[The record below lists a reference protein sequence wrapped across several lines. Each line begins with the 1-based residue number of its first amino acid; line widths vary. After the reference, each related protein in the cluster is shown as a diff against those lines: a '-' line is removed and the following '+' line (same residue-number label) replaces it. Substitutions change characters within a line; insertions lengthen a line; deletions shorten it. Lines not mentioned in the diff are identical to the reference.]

1 MIKNIG
7 WTLGNDCPCKC
18 KHCYSFS
25 VRQKGKNL
33 TKEIVDKVIEQI
45 EKLNV
50 ETVNLGGNEPIFTNG
65 LDVKKSMLPYI
76 LKELNKRN
84 IKVGITTAGI
94 SLIALKNTY
103 PECLELLNDVDISLD
118 SPFENEHNENRGG
131 DVYKYAIQALEICKE
146 YNIESGI
153 IMCAMNWNFTKDRI
167 DALLEIA
174 KKYEM
179 FYWITLEDIEA
190 EFGKRNGEESS
201 EIQDYETF
209 MEEEKEYAELM
220 HKGKLKIHEE
230 PEFDETQYYTANTG
244 NAVELDTYLTN
255 PHNRSVGLARIILYN
270 GIQKH
275 IEQFFKNPQNKEI
288 FLCSTLHRD
297 NLSSKYV
304 SEFFGL
310 KDSLYVNRRQGR
322 DREVHICRI
331 PREKAMEYLTDMYD
345 KIAVLYGYNPN
356 NKNIPA
362 SRQLQILQEQL
373 EYEEKEKKRLV
384 KAKTIDGK
392 LKGINHKFIPEKERK
407 VLRLKQRIQKVE
419 NSQQGLQQ

>member
-7 WTLGNDCPCKC
+7 WTLGNDCPCRC

-25 VRQKGKNL
+25 VRQKGQNL

-65 LDVKKSMLPYI
+65 LDVKNSMLPYI

-167 DALLEIA
+167 DALKEPFKKINSERKLEKKLPNYLSLDEA
-174 KKYEM
+174 KRLINLYKNSTDEIEIRDNAM
-179 FYWITLEDIEA
+179 LHIFLNCGLRLSEIKNLNIEDINLDDNK
-190 EFGKRNGEESS
+190 FTIIGKG
-201 EIQDYETF
+201 
-209 MEEEKEYAELM
+209 
-220 HKGKLKIHEE
+220 
-230 PEFDETQYYTANTG
+230 
-244 NAVELDTYLTN
+244 
-255 PHNRSVGLARIILYN
+255 
-270 GIQKH
+270 
-275 IEQFFKNPQNKEI
+275 NKERTNY
-288 FLCSTLHRD
+288 LNKKT
-297 NLSSKYV
+297 
-304 SEFFGL
+304 
-310 KDSLYVNRRQGR
+310 KDAL
-322 DREVHICRI
+322 I
-331 PREKAMEYLTDMYD
+331 K
-345 KIAVLYGYNPN
+345 
-356 NKNIPA
+356 
-362 SRQLQILQEQL
+362 
-373 EYEEKEKKRLV
+373 
-384 KAKTIDGK
+384 
-392 LKGINHKFIPEKERK
+392 
-407 VLRLKQRIQKVE
+407 
-419 NSQQGLQQ
+419 

>member
-7 WTLGNDCPCKC
+7 WTLGNDCPCRC

-25 VRQKGKNL
+25 VRQKGQNL

-65 LDVKKSMLPYI
+65 LDVKNSMLPYI

-174 KKYEM
+174 KKYDSNIRFNLLKPIQPQHFKLVPSKEQVLENYKYLFEKCDTVELSEPILSGLTQNNKVKGCACGIYSMRINSITPDGKIPVMLQTEM
-179 FYWITLEDIEA
+179 NEAFLNEEKNLKDMATYIKDTAKKQAKSGVAVIEDAVVFKWAKEYFMKSNKELGIKETRLDRGKHGDVSKVETKENEDNFGSIFDIDDNNENTSDNSKKEDIEQ
-190 EFGKRNGEESS
+190 
-201 EIQDYETF
+201 I
-209 MEEEKEYAELM
+209 
-220 HKGKLKIHEE
+220 
-230 PEFDETQYYTANTG
+230 
-244 NAVELDTYLTN
+244 
-255 PHNRSVGLARIILYN
+255 
-270 GIQKH
+270 
-275 IEQFFKNPQNKEI
+275 
-288 FLCSTLHRD
+288 
-297 NLSSKYV
+297 
-304 SEFFGL
+304 
-310 KDSLYVNRRQGR
+310 SLF
-322 DREVHICRI
+322 
-331 PREKAMEYLTDMYD
+331 A
-345 KIAVLYGYNPN
+345 A
-356 NKNIPA
+356 
-362 SRQLQILQEQL
+362 
-373 EYEEKEKKRLV
+373 
-384 KAKTIDGK
+384 
-392 LKGINHKFIPEKERK
+392 
-407 VLRLKQRIQKVE
+407 
-419 NSQQGLQQ
+419 

>member
-7 WTLGNDCPCKC
+7 WTLGNDCPCRC

-25 VRQKGKNL
+25 VRQKGQNL

-65 LDVKKSMLPYI
+65 LDVKNSMLPYI

-174 KKYEM
+174 KKYDSNIRFNLLKPIQPQHFKLVPSKEQV
-179 FYWITLEDIEA
+179 LENYKYLFEKCDTVELSEPILSGLTQNNKVKGCACGKDDIFDIINSEQFKAFKTRKDNYKNIEGCKDCDKADICRGGCFAMAYTYKKCETGEKDLYARDPFCFKDIDIENNINYKKSNKQLVH
-190 EFGKRNGEESS
+190 ENYLCTWIGK
-201 EIQDYETF
+201 
-209 MEEEKEYAELM
+209 
-220 HKGKLKIHEE
+220 
-230 PEFDETQYYTANTG
+230 P
-244 NAVELDTYLTN
+244 
-255 PHNRSVGLARIILYN
+255 
-270 GIQKH
+270 
-275 IEQFFKNPQNKEI
+275 
-288 FLCSTLHRD
+288 
-297 NLSSKYV
+297 
-304 SEFFGL
+304 
-310 KDSLYVNRRQGR
+310 
-322 DREVHICRI
+322 
-331 PREKAMEYLTDMYD
+331 
-345 KIAVLYGYNPN
+345 
-356 NKNIPA
+356 
-362 SRQLQILQEQL
+362 
-373 EYEEKEKKRLV
+373 KK
-384 KAKTIDGK
+384 
-392 LKGINHKFIPEKERK
+392 
-407 VLRLKQRIQKVE
+407 
-419 NSQQGLQQ
+419 

>member
-7 WTLGNDCPCKC
+7 WTLGNDCPCRC

-25 VRQKGKNL
+25 VRQKGQNL

-65 LDVKKSMLPYI
+65 LDVKNSMLPYI

-174 KKYEM
+174 KKYE
-179 FYWITLEDIEA
+179 I
-190 EFGKRNGEESS
+190 
-201 EIQDYETF
+201 
-209 MEEEKEYAELM
+209 
-220 HKGKLKIHEE
+220 
-230 PEFDETQYYTANTG
+230 
-244 NAVELDTYLTN
+244 
-255 PHNRSVGLARIILYN
+255 
-270 GIQKH
+270 
-275 IEQFFKNPQNKEI
+275 
-288 FLCSTLHRD
+288 
-297 NLSSKYV
+297 
-304 SEFFGL
+304 
-310 KDSLYVNRRQGR
+310 
-322 DREVHICRI
+322 
-331 PREKAMEYLTDMYD
+331 
-345 KIAVLYGYNPN
+345 
-356 NKNIPA
+356 
-362 SRQLQILQEQL
+362 
-373 EYEEKEKKRLV
+373 
-384 KAKTIDGK
+384 
-392 LKGINHKFIPEKERK
+392 
-407 VLRLKQRIQKVE
+407 
-419 NSQQGLQQ
+419 

>member
-103 PECLELLNDVDISLD
+103 PECLELLNDVDISFD
-118 SPFENEHNENRGG
+118 SPFKKEHNENRGG

-167 DALLEIA
+167 ATSTRYFRIGYVQGVNKGLYTNNVQNMLSNFNNYVTNDSTSKLLTWHYNSNTKSYYFVPELSVTVEKDSPRYILHVHDSASTGNYTYTWFIDGTLDSSITGNIAVINSTWTEGHDVSVLVSNGQSYTMINFEIPLLELHVSFEHNQQTGI
-174 KKYEM
+174 
-179 FYWITLEDIEA
+179 L
-190 EFGKRNGEESS
+190 
-201 EIQDYETF
+201 
-209 MEEEKEYAELM
+209 
-220 HKGKLKIHEE
+220 
-230 PEFDETQYYTANTG
+230 TG
-244 NAVELDTYLTN
+244 NIDGTGLVDPNFNLNDYTYKWYKIRGNLKL
-255 PHNRSVGLARIILYN
+255 VGWFEFY
-270 GIQKH
+270 
-275 IEQFFKNPQNKEI
+275 
-288 FLCSTLHRD
+288 
-297 NLSSKYV
+297 NLS
-304 SEFFGL
+304 
-310 KDSLYVNRRQGR
+310 
-322 DREVHICRI
+322 
-331 PREKAMEYLTDMYD
+331 T
-345 KIAVLYGYNPN
+345 
-356 NKNIPA
+356 
-362 SRQLQILQEQL
+362 
-373 EYEEKEKKRLV
+373 
-384 KAKTIDGK
+384 
-392 LKGINHKFIPEKERK
+392 
-407 VLRLKQRIQKVE
+407 
-419 NSQQGLQQ
+419 